1 MFHYQPPH
9 NQGGLWSLLN
19 ATASQDRY
27 WTFHSNYKI
36 RHKELNKQS
45 IISVPGMSP
54 ELTLV
59 VEDSRAVF
67 TLELPQLTMLYHMIL

>member
-1 MFHYQPPH
+1 
-9 NQGGLWSLLN
+9 
-19 ATASQDRY
+19 
-27 WTFHSNYKI
+27 
-36 RHKELNKQS
+36 
-45 IISVPGMSP
+45 MSP